1 MQICNRVR
9 ILNIPSPVPQP
20 CCGEPSGEGST
31 GTFISIHTKSPWCI
45 FQAILMNTRVGFQ
58 VVSYA
63 YLRSGGVP
71 TRHTHR
77 WDGLHTRHLLE
88 STHTNTNK
96 RTARPDSISATT
108 RLAFCGVSNSSCRTN
123 QYDRTV
129 GSIVPSRTNSHG
141 PFSASSARCAPAIVI
156 TIKWPLV
163 LVTIRHVGCCP
174 PSPAACCRY
183 RRRPQWL
190 GTPRLSG

>member
-1 MQICNRVR
+1 MGLHSSLRRGKMQICNRVR

-77 WDGLHTRHLLE
+77 SDGLHTRHLLE

-96 RTARPDSISATT
+96 RTARPDKVRCGLTPWRRPPHQRRAPRPHPQRAAT
-108 RLAFCGVSNSSCRTN
+108 L
-123 QYDRTV
+123 
-129 GSIVPSRTNSHG
+129 SRSPT
-141 PFSASSARCAPAIVI
+141 PKLCAP
-156 TIKWPLV
+156 
-163 LVTIRHVGCCP
+163 P
-174 PSPAACCRY
+174 PRGVREA
-183 RRRPQWL
+183 L
-190 GTPRLSG
+190 